1 MQARGVVLV
10 AEAGPG
16 LGLVVHEV
24 AVPAVVRVRD
34 LLPLRRRQVQHA
46 DLHGRAGPR
55 LLQDLEHL
63 LLAESTRSHGFA
75 DAPGDSS
82 YQLSNFRGSG
92 HPTAAWAS

>member
-1 MQARGVVLV
+1 MEGRRADVVLR
-10 AEAGPG
+10 AE
-16 LGLVVHEV
+16 
-24 AVPAVVRVRD
+24 
-34 LLPLRRRQVQHA
+34 

-63 LLAESTRSHGFA
+63 LLAESTRSHGFD

-92 HPTAAWAS
+92 QGQSATVLSNTHQSELDFSEIKTQQVFLDF